1 MTADYHLIRLEPYDD
16 VVSIRDRLTAIES
29 GRVLL
34 VWPRSGAVLHRQL
47 DLLLIQRQATRQ
59 TLRLALVTADQ
70 VVIDHANDLNISVF
84 SSVQAARRG
93 RWKKPRDKV
102 FTLVARDRSVQAEL
116 AERVSRLRGGGA
128 PTLWGRLTRW
138 GMFLL
143 LLLALAAG
151 FIIATPNATVTIT
164 PDSRQ
169 VYERVEIIADPA
181 LVDIDIENRQMPA
194 TVISLETTSQV
205 TIPSSG
211 VEEGGESQAQGLVTF
226 TNLSSDPV
234 LIPLGTVVATSET
247 FPIRFETQIET
258 ILPAG
263 PDATVQVPIQ
273 ALAEYSGG
281 VGNVSPGTINRIESS
296 LTDQVT
302 VTNLNATYG
311 GAAQERRTVTAGDHA
326 YLLQVGRDEA
336 IRHAEDL
343 LLLQI
348 GGDQFL
354 VPGSVVIVQ
363 ERPEWTNY
371 NPPLVGD
378 VSESVSLNL
387 QVQVQAVVVDER
399 QARQVAYAGL
409 GPQIQPGW
417 EVAPDELIFT
427 RGEILRIEPTGRVT
441 FTMIVEGESVVS
453 VDEDQVR
460 DLIQGIPQDEAARRL
475 QGNLLL
481 NPDYPPEIDIW
492 PPWYGRL
499 PILPIR
505 ITVEVRSR

>member
-1 MTADYHLIRLEPYDD
+1 
-16 VVSIRDRLTAIES
+16 
-29 GRVLL
+29 
-34 VWPRSGAVLHRQL
+34 
-47 DLLLIQRQATRQ
+47 
-59 TLRLALVTADQ
+59 
-70 VVIDHANDLNISVF
+70 
-84 SSVQAARRG
+84 
-93 RWKKPRDKV
+93 
-102 FTLVARDRSVQAEL
+102 
-116 AERVSRLRGGGA
+116 
-128 PTLWGRLTRW
+128 
-138 GMFLL
+138 
-143 LLLALAAG
+143 
-151 FIIATPNATVTIT
+151 
-164 PDSRQ
+164 
-169 VYERVEIIADPA
+169 
-181 LVDIDIENRQMPA
+181 
-194 TVISLETTSQV
+194 
-205 TIPSSG
+205 
-211 VEEGGESQAQGLVTF
+211 
-226 TNLSSDPV
+226 
-234 LIPLGTVVATSET
+234 
-247 FPIRFETQIET
+247 
-258 ILPAG
+258 
-263 PDATVQVPIQ
+263 
-273 ALAEYSGG
+273 
-281 VGNVSPGTINRIESS
+281 
-296 LTDQVT
+296 
-302 VTNLNATYG
+302 
-311 GAAQERRTVTAGDHA
+311 
-326 YLLQVGRDEA
+326 
-336 IRHAEDL
+336 
-343 LLLQI
+343 
-348 GGDQFL
+348 
-354 VPGSVVIVQ
+354 VVIVQ